1 MRLYYQKNTMSKMY
15 KEYILDEGSDNS
27 MVGLCGAL
35 NELCNNETKY
45 MER

>member
-1 MRLYYQKNTMSKMY
+1 MSAIY
-15 KEYILDEGSDNS
+15 KEYIMEEGSDET
-27 MVGLCGAL
+27 MTGLRGSL

>member
-1 MRLYYQKNTMSKMY
+1 MSAMY
-15 KEYILDEGSDNS
+15 KEYIMDEGTDDTLT
-27 MVGLCGAL
+27 GLRGAL

>member
-1 MRLYYQKNTMSKMY
+1 MSAMY
-15 KEYILDEGSDNS
+15 KEYIMEDGDDEKMTGLRGS
-27 MVGLCGAL
+27 L

>member
-1 MRLYYQKNTMSKMY
+1 MSAMY
-15 KEYILDEGSDNS
+15 KEYIIVEGSDDT
-27 MVGLCGAL
+27 MTGLRGSL